1 MLRTLVYVATARGGL
16 SRWRSAGH
24 LGAISTSATA
34 SHRSPCFGTIR
45 LWYDIA
51 VFVAVCFR
59 SIVQDIA
66 VTTALRSASY
76 LGAISTPAPRP
87 PTLRHTES
95 PCVALV
101 RYDSGMT
108 SPFSQLC
115 FRSIVHDIAA
125 AMSRRP
131 VCYHTF
137 AKSLRFPRH
146 HTQLPFEMQ
155 AFTSA
160 SGCPM
165 AHARRAPH
173 AAASTLC
180 NAQRSSLCNYRP
192 PYGVRPYPTMYQQA
206 INTKRC
212 RGGYG

>member
-51 VFVAVCFR
+51 VFVAVLSFHSARYR
-59 SIVQDIA
+59 SDYGPRRPIEARVISA
-66 VTTALRSASY
+66 RSRPRLHGLITPITVRC
-76 LGAISTPAPRP
+76 LGT
-87 PTLRHTES
+87 
-95 PCVALV
+95 

-146 HTQLPFEMQ
+146 HTQLPFEML
-155 AFTSA
+155 A
-160 SGCPM
+160 C
-165 AHARRAPH
+165 
-173 AAASTLC
+173 
-180 NAQRSSLCNYRP
+180 
-192 PYGVRPYPTMYQQA
+192 
-206 INTKRC
+206 
-212 RGGYG
+212 

>member
-51 VFVAVCFR
+51 VFVAVLSFHSARYR
-59 SIVQDIA
+59 SDYGPRRPFEARVISA
-66 VTTALRSASY
+66 RSR
-76 LGAISTPAPRP
+76 PRLHG
-87 PTLRHTES
+87 LRHTDHR
-95 PCVALV
+95 ALRLV

-137 AKSLRFPRH
+137 AKSLRFTRH
-146 HTQLPFEMQ
+146 HTQLPFEMC
-155 AFTSA
+155 SY
-160 SGCPM
+160 
-165 AHARRAPH
+165 RI
-173 AAASTLC
+173 
-180 NAQRSSLCNYRP
+180 RS
-192 PYGVRPYPTMYQQA
+192 
-206 INTKRC
+206 
-212 RGGYG
+212 

>member
-51 VFVAVCFR
+51 VFVAVLSFHSARYR
-59 SIVQDIA
+59 SDYVPRRPLEARVISA
-66 VTTALRSASY
+66 RSR
-76 LGAISTPAPRP
+76 PRLHGL
-87 PTLRHTES
+87 THRS
-95 PCVALV
+95 PCFAQALPLV

-146 HTQLPFEMQ
+146 HTQLPCE
-155 AFTSA
+155 
-160 SGCPM
+160 
-165 AHARRAPH
+165 
-173 AAASTLC
+173 
-180 NAQRSSLCNYRP
+180 
-192 PYGVRPYPTMYQQA
+192 
-206 INTKRC
+206 
-212 RGGYG
+212 

>member
-66 VTTALRSASY
+66 VTTARCGLSKRELSRRDLDLGSTAS
-76 LGAISTPAPRP
+76 SHR
-87 PTLRHTES
+87 S

-146 HTQLPFEMQ
+146 HTQLPFEML
-155 AFTSA
+155 A
-160 SGCPM
+160 C
-165 AHARRAPH
+165 
-173 AAASTLC
+173 
-180 NAQRSSLCNYRP
+180 
-192 PYGVRPYPTMYQQA
+192 
-206 INTKRC
+206 
-212 RGGYG
+212 

>member
-1 MLRTLVYVATARGGL
+1 MLCTLVYVATARGGL
-16 SRWRSAGH
+16 SRCRSAGH

-51 VFVAVCFR
+51 VFVAVLSFHSARYR
-59 SIVQDIA
+59 SGYGPRRPLEARVISARSRDLDLGS
-66 VTTALRSASY
+66 TASL
-76 LGAISTPAPRP
+76 TPI
-87 PTLRHTES
+87 TVL
-95 PCVALV
+95 CLLV

-137 AKSLRFPRH
+137 AKSLRFSRH
-146 HTQLPFEMQ
+146 HTQLPFEMEYGNERTHKNDLLHG
-155 AFTSA
+155 FTQ
-160 SGCPM
+160 
-165 AHARRAPH
+165 
-173 AAASTLC
+173 T
-180 NAQRSSLCNYRP
+180 
-192 PYGVRPYPTMYQQA
+192 
-206 INTKRC
+206 
-212 RGGYG
+212 